1 MIINRAASTVL
12 IQGDSAGA
20 NMKSSKRAGRIT
32 TFGFAVGAGLL
43 IAAGAGS
50 AVASATPEDSG
61 HTGAATSTA
70 SSSSASSA
78 RSARPSTGAA
88 GKPKPTRM
96 VSTSSD
102 TSVPVV
108 KLQTRKP
115 APAATA
121 VSTKPAPASDELT
134 SASVP
139 AFKQAAAQRV
149 PATARAPRAAVDIAR
164 DLNTLRRNIELLI
177 RHQIDDLR
185 QNLAALRSDLA
196 AIFAPGRRPTNP
208 DIPADET
215 PGVIG
220 TPRSREGY
228 FIYQGQTNTCAL
240 STAAMLIG
248 QLYGRDAMPTW
259 EQIVNEAATT
269 PSYTKPGKPIY
280 DRVNDTFVSTTDVLQ
295 LLQTHGVTPKST
307 EYTRGQGDLALTN
320 LKAAL
325 TRGDAIAVSVKAD
338 IIWGNDAPDTAYTGD
353 HLITVLGIDMNK
365 NVVYVNDSAWE
376 QSKGMG
382 MALPMKVFLSGWAAD
397 SYTTIT
403 AVAAASAQATL
414 AA

>member
-1 MIINRAASTVL
+1 MITNRAASTVL
-12 IQGDSAGA
+12 IQGDSAGV

-43 IAAGAGS
+43 IAAGAGA
-50 AVASATPEDSG
+50 AVATAAPDDSG
-61 HTGAATSTA
+61 HTGATSSAA

-78 RSARPSTGAA
+78 RSARPSPGTA

-96 VSTSSD
+96 VSTGSD
-102 TSVPVV
+102 TSAPVV
-108 KLQTRKP
+108 TLRTRKP
-115 APAATA
+115 ASVATA
-121 VSTKPAPASDELT
+121 VSPKPAADELAPAS
-134 SASVP
+134 AP
-139 AFKQAAAQRV
+139 AVKQAAAERV
-149 PATARAPRAAVDIAR
+149 PTTTRAPQAALDIAR

-185 QNLAALRSDLA
+185 QNLTALRSDLA
-196 AIFAPGRRPTNP
+196 AIFAPPRRPTNP

-248 QLYGRDAMPTW
+248 QLYGRDAMPSW

-353 HLITVLGIDMNK
+353 HLITVLGIDTNK

-403 AVAAASAQATL
+403 AVAAASSQTTL